1 MLNMVFCHSCIIVI
15 HVSRGEIHLLNSMHC
30 FNLMMDDDIVNIIIT
45 NSRKELFR
53 FNVKQNQIQNTHTN
67 IMYLEK
73 LDQNSLQG
81 SIRTMR

>member
-1 MLNMVFCHSCIIVI
+1 
-15 HVSRGEIHLLNSMHC
+15 
-30 FNLMMDDDIVNIIIT
+30 MMDDDIVNIIIT

-73 LDQNSLQG
+73 LDHSRGVLG
-81 SIRTMR
+81 L